1 MNHPSR
7 CERQLLGHA
16 GALRLLIALPLS
28 SDKTIAVIDGSG
40 VLADPAGINR
50 EELIRLAKLQVPIEH
65 FSKLKLSKDGYL
77 VRIKDQGVKLPSSE
91 AVLDGTDFH
100 NAAYL
105 HFKGDLFVPCGG
117 RPEVVNISNMAAL
130 VDSEGKPH
138 FKYIVEGAN
147 WRDKLFARSPHRPR
161 AVDRRIRRPD
171 AARPPSSP
179 FSTLKTNHAL
189 KTCTSSEAPSDS
201 LLGRCQDVALLD
213 LAVP

>member
-50 EELIRLAKLQVPIEH
+50 EELIRLAKLQQVEIEQ
-65 FSKLKLSKDGYL
+65 GRIP

-105 HFKGDLFVPCGG
+105 RFKGDLFVPCGG

-147 WRDKLFARSPHRPR
+147 RRDKLFARSPHRPR
-161 AVDRRIRRPD
+161 AVDRRIRQPD